1 MNRKEKAKVKE
12 LLMEQLQL
20 LHEQAKGQPVFV
32 EELCQI
38 TDAMEKLSELISTI

>member
-12 LLMEQLQL
+12 L

-38 TDAMEKLSELISTI
+38 TDAMVKLSELICTI